1 MYKLNMKGKE
11 NIAGHKQTFQI
22 KPLCTLPSLSA
33 VLHPG
38 EVKQKIHFL
47 PLQNLKIV
55 LAIKLKGL

>member
-1 MYKLNMKGKE
+1 MYKLSVKGKE
-11 NIAGHKQTFQI
+11 NIAGHKQTSQI
-22 KPLCTLPSLSA
+22 QPWCTLSSTSV

-55 LAIKLKGL
+55 LVIKLKGL